1 MIHLITRQILLI
13 ILFIYGT
20 NLAAVPNSWG
30 LLKFERE
37 LNNFNKLP
45 KVIPRETNFINGELV
60 QNGEKIL
67 VKGFR
72 LQNS

>member
-20 NLAAVPNSWG
+20 NLAAVPNSGG